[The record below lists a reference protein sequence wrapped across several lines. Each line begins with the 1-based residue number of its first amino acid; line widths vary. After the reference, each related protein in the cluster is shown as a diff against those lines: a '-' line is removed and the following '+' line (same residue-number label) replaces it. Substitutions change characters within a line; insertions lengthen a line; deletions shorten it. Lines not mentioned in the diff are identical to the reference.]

1 MFLPGDGSEIAGSS
15 NHPTPA
21 VPDFVV
27 SYLGSLMNDANLE
40 TLLATK
46 LIGGSPKMQQLRMLV
61 KFAGRCNSSIMI
73 TGPSGSGKEVV
84 ADAIHNISQRTAGPN
99 ITVNCGALPEQLI
112 ESELFG
118 HEKGSFTGAV
128 NKHIGLF
135 EQSNNGTIFLDEI
148 GDMPLNMQVKLLRV
162 LESRIVNRVGGS
174 QNIPIDVRVIAATH
188 KNLGTA
194 IRGGS
199 FREDLFYR
207 LCVVPIEVPALNERA
222 EDIPA
227 LVEHFLGDEIGA
239 DQRPLFTAEAYAAMQ
254 NYDWPGNVR
263 ELRNVVERATVFFAG
278 QPVHAQDI
286 ATLVQSDLA
295 RPIHAERVS
304 QQPAFQVPTAPQQP
318 QFGEGSPANTHRPSF
333 AETMA
338 AASQKPSTIVSDLS
352 VHIQNEERRI
362 ITHALEASHGVV
374 SKAARSIN
382 IKRTTFIDK
391 MRKYNIDKQLETS
404 TTPATEFQ
412 YA

>member
-1 MFLPGDGSEIAGSS
+1 
-15 NHPTPA
+15 
-21 VPDFVV
+21 
-27 SYLGSLMNDANLE
+27 
-40 TLLATK
+40 
-46 LIGGSPKMQQLRMLV
+46 MQQLRMLV

-84 ADAIHNISQRTAGPN
+84 AEAIHSISQRAANPN

-118 HEKGSFTGAV
+118 HEKGSFTGAI
-128 NKHIGLF
+128 NKHVGLF
-135 EQSNNGTIFLDEI
+135 EQSNGGTIFLDEI

-188 KNLGTA
+188 KNLGTG
-194 IRGGS
+194 IQSGS

-207 LCVVPIEVPALNERA
+207 LCVVPIEVPALNERT

-227 LVEHFLGDEIGA
+227 LVEHFLGSQA
-239 DQRPLFTAEAYAAMQ
+239 DGNPLPIFTAEAFAALQ

-263 ELRNVVERATVFFAG
+263 ELRNVVERATVFFSG
-278 QPVHAQDI
+278 EQVHAHDI
-286 ATLVQSDLA
+286 ATLVQSDIA
-295 RPIHAERVS
+295 PAIHAEPVAEPLSTPTFQADVRPQFTESALS
-304 QQPAFQVPTAPQQP
+304 QNGDHAHAQTRSSFQAPQL
-318 QFGEGSPANTHRPSF
+318 NNV
-333 AETMA
+333 
-338 AASQKPSTIVSDLS
+338 IDLNA
-352 VHIQNEERRI
+352 HLQNEERRI
-362 ITHALEASHGVV
+362 ITQALEASHGVV

-391 MRKYNIDKQLETS
+391 MRKHHIDKQLENNVALAS
-404 TTPATEFQ
+404 GF
-412 YA
+412 

>member
-1 MFLPGDGSEIAGSS
+1 M
-15 NHPTPA
+15 
-21 VPDFVV
+21 PDIVV
-27 SYLGSLMNDANLE
+27 CYLGSLMSDANLE
-40 TLLATK
+40 TLLASK
-46 LIGGSPKMQQLRMLV
+46 LIGSSPKMQQLRMLV

-84 ADAIHNISQRTAGPN
+84 AEAIHSISQRAAAPN

-128 NKHIGLF
+128 NKHVGLF
-135 EQSNNGTIFLDEI
+135 EQSNEGTIFLDEI

-162 LESRIVNRVGGS
+162 LESRIVNRVGGN
-174 QNIPIDVRVIAATH
+174 QNIPINVRVIAATH

-194 IRGGS
+194 IQRGS

-207 LCVVPIEVPALNERA
+207 LCVVPIEVPALSERT

-227 LVEHFLGDEIGA
+227 LVEHFLNNQSDSN
-239 DQRPLFTAEAYAAMQ
+239 PLPIFTAEAYAALQ

-263 ELRNVVERATVFFAG
+263 ELRNVVERATVFFSG
-278 QPVHAQDI
+278 QQVHAHDI
-286 ATLVQSDLA
+286 ATLVQSDIIPA
-295 RPIHAERVS
+295 IHDR
-304 QQPAFQVPTAPQQP
+304 QVEAQP
-318 QFGEGSPANTHRPSF
+318 QF
-333 AETMA
+333 AENA
-338 AASQKPSTIVSDLS
+338 PSTDSEADFAPTSPMFAAPQSNNVIDLNA
-352 VHIQNEERRI
+352 HLKNEERRI
-362 ITHALEASHGVV
+362 IMHALEASHGVV

-391 MRKYNIDKQLETS
+391 MRKHSIDKQLQDNV
-404 TTPATEFQ
+404 ALAAGF
-412 YA
+412 

>member
-1 MFLPGDGSEIAGSS
+1 M
-15 NHPTPA
+15 
-21 VPDFVV
+21 VC
-27 SYLGSLMNDANLE
+27 YLGSLMVDANLD
-40 TLLATK
+40 TLLASK
-46 LIGGSPKMQQLRMLV
+46 LIGNSPKMQQLRMLV

-84 ADAIHNISQRTAGPN
+84 ADAIHHISERAAAPN

-128 NKHIGLF
+128 NKHVGLF
-135 EQSNNGTIFLDEI
+135 EQSNGGTIFLDEI

-162 LESRIVNRVGGS
+162 LETRIVNRVGGN

-188 KNLGTA
+188 KNLGTG

-207 LCVVPIEVPALNERA
+207 LCVVPIEVPALNERS

-227 LVEHFLGDEIGA
+227 LVEHFLNNLPDSDE
-239 DQRPLFTAEAYAAMQ
+239 RPIFTAEAYTALQ
-254 NYDWPGNVR
+254 NYNWPGNVR

-278 QPVHAQDI
+278 APVHAQDV
-286 ATLVQSDLA
+286 ATLVQSDLVPA
-295 RPIHAERVS
+295 APVDEFV
-304 QQPAFQVPTAPQQP
+304 QPLAFQVPPLEQQRHFSSDVTLADGPSSFAAALETAKREQQP
-318 QFGEGSPANTHRPSF
+318 GGIN
-333 AETMA
+333 
-338 AASQKPSTIVSDLS
+338 DLNA
-352 VHIQNEERRI
+352 HLQNEERRI
-362 ITHALEASHGVV
+362 IAQALEASHGVV

-391 MRKYNIDKQLETS
+391 MRKYNIDKSTS
-404 TTPATEFQ
+404 DNAMLTPAFGL
-412 YA
+412 A

>member
-1 MFLPGDGSEIAGSS
+1 
-15 NHPTPA
+15 
-21 VPDFVV
+21 
-27 SYLGSLMNDANLE
+27 
-40 TLLATK
+40 
-46 LIGGSPKMQQLRMLV
+46 MQQLRMLV

-84 ADAIHNISQRTAGPN
+84 AEAIHSISQRTAGPN

-118 HEKGSFTGAV
+118 HEKGSFTGAF
-128 NKHIGLF
+128 NKHVGLF

-194 IRGGS
+194 IQGGS

-207 LCVVPIEVPALNERA
+207 LCVVPIEVPALNERT

-227 LVEHFLGDEIGA
+227 LVEHFLNNQSDSN
-239 DQRPLFTAEAYAAMQ
+239 PLPIFTAEAFAALQ
-254 NYDWPGNVR
+254 SYNWPGNVR
-263 ELRNVVERATVFFAG
+263 ELRNVVERATVFFSG
-278 QPVHAQDI
+278 EQIHAHDI
-286 ATLVQSDLA
+286 ATLVQSEIT
-295 RPIHAERVS
+295 PVIQNEH
-304 QQPAFQVPTAPQQP
+304 TAPTHAFEPDHLDTRP
-318 QFGEGSPANTHRPSF
+318 QFAENTSRSND
-333 AETMA
+333 TMA
-338 AASQKPSTIVSDLS
+338 FAQKSPFSEPLRGNNVIDLNA
-352 VHIQNEERRI
+352 HLKNEERRI
-362 ITHALEASHGVV
+362 IMHALEASHGVV

-391 MRKYNIDKQLETS
+391 MRKHCIDKQLEDGVTL
-404 TTPATEFQ
+404 AANF
-412 YA
+412 